1 MLRNENARFDVFVPE
16 YHTAPFRSSRAT
28 ESKRTVNMTLGE
40 DLIMGG
46 VSLFRMRIL
55 NASVLIIVLS
65 ILTLPNA
72 MALATSVTISSP
84 SQVPIGFDGNAD
96 FAATAQVTVAG
107 VSQSTL
113 KPQLKG
119 ENSGGDHELLV
130 VAIGY
135 ANEVSDPSSSPPL
148 SIHGSAASDPDQ
160 CLPSS
165 LTGVPSGYAVCF
177 ILPFCQPAPNCSVTD
192 QVKFQVHLDGAQA
205 RKYGFRVIAFVI
217 LQTLEG
223 GNQLDA
229 PVGGPVGSSWNTA
242 DFYVDVS
249 TNLPY

>member
-1 MLRNENARFDVFVPE
+1 
-16 YHTAPFRSSRAT
+16 
-28 ESKRTVNMTLGE
+28 
-40 DLIMGG
+40 
-46 VSLFRMRIL
+46 MRIL
-55 NASVLIIVLS
+55 SASVLIILFAL
-65 ILTLPNA
+65 LTLPNA
-72 MALATSVTISSP
+72 MGLATSVTITSP
-84 SQVPIGFDGNAD
+84 SQVPLGFDGHAD
-96 FAATAQVTVAG
+96 FDATAQVTVAG

-130 VAIGY
+130 VAIEY
-135 ANEVSDPSSSPPL
+135 TNDVSNPPSSPPL

-177 ILPFCQPAPNCSVTD
+177 ILPFCQPTPNCSATD
-192 QVKFQVHLDGAQA
+192 VIKFHVSLNGAQS

-217 LQTLEG
+217 LQTSQA

-229 PVGGPVGSSWNTA
+229 PLGGPLGSSWNTA